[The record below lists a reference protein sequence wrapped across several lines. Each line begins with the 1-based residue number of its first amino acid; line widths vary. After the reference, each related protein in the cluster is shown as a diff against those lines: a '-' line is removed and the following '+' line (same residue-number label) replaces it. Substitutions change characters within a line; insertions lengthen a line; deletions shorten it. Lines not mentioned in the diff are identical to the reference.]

1 MSDFTLSRRQKMF
14 HVTFFAIK
22 NSFMKPSMMVSV
34 GKSQVNSTLWNKI
47 HDQQFA

>member
-1 MSDFTLSRRQKMF
+1 MF

-22 NSFMKPSMMVSV
+22 DSFVKASVMISV
-34 GKSQVNSTLWNKI
+34 GKSQIDSPLWNKI